1 LGIPLNYFYGGRV
14 ISDIEE
20 DTRLKEP
27 MKADIRHRIRESSKK
42 ISDSAGRETEILE
55 DRAAQEIA
63 AQCGLSLHEVYR
75 SALGLGVCPY
85 RYIRNRDILSMQEQ
99 LKLAESQVAVV
110 GAGGLGG
117 QVVLLLAR
125 VGIGRLTIVDYD
137 FFDETNL
144 NRQALCGS
152 DTLGI
157 SKSQA
162 ALDAVASIN
171 PAVLVVSHPVRFD
184 ADNIDALLVGSDVI
198 VDALDNVA
206 DRLILQ
212 EAASRLGI
220 PMVHGDLAGFEGR
233 VMTIYPGDAGVKQL
247 YGSET
252 VNQGGVEKPEA
263 LLGVPAVTSA
273 LIGTL
278 QAMEV
283 LKILLKR
290 GNILQNVMVYF
301 DLENGLMEEFR
312 FDGS

>member
-14 ISDIEE
+14 IPDIEE
-20 DTRLKEP
+20 NGRVKGQ

-42 ISDSAGRETEILE
+42 IFDSAGRETKILE

-85 RYIRNRDILSMQEQ
+85 RYIRNRDILSTQEQ
-99 LKLAESQVAVV
+99 LKLAVSQVAVV

-125 VGIGRLTIVDYD
+125 VGVGRLIIIDGD
-137 FFDETNL
+137 LFDETNL

-152 DTLGI
+152 ETLGK
-157 SKSQA
+157 SKAKA
-162 ALDAVASIN
+162 ALDLVASIN

-184 ADNIDALLVGSDVI
+184 AANIDALLTGSDVI

-212 EAASRLGI
+212 EAASRLGV

-233 VMTIYPGDAGVKQL
+233 VMTIYPGDAGTKQL
-247 YGSET
+247 YGSEA
-252 VNQGGVEKPEA
+252 VNQADADRPEV
-263 LLGVPAVTSA
+263 LLGVPAVTAA

-290 GNILQNVMVYF
+290 GHIFRNAMAYF
-301 DLENGLMEEFR
+301 DLESAGFEEFN
-312 FDGS
+312 FDKP

>member
-1 LGIPLNYFYGGRV
+1 MGVPLNYFYGDRV
-14 ISDIEE
+14 IFDIEV
-20 DTRLKEP
+20 DTRVKRS
-27 MKADIRHRIRESSKK
+27 MKAEIRHRIRESSRK
-42 ISDSAGRETEILE
+42 ISDAAGRETEILE

-63 AQCGLSLHEVYR
+63 AQCGLSLHEVCR

-85 RYIRNRDILSMQEQ
+85 RYIRNRDILSTQEQ
-99 LKLAESQVAVV
+99 LKLAESQVAVA

-125 VGIGRLTIVDYD
+125 VGVGRLIIVDGD
-137 FFDETNL
+137 LFDETNL

-152 DTLGI
+152 ETVGR
-157 SKSQA
+157 SKAQA
-162 ALDAVASIN
+162 ALAAVASIN

-184 ADNIDALLVGSDVI
+184 AANIDALLAGSDVI

-212 EAASRLGI
+212 EAANRMGV

-233 VMTIYPGDAGVKQL
+233 VITIYPGDTGVKQL
-247 YGSET
+247 YGSEA
-252 VNQGGVEKPEA
+252 VNKADPERPEA
-263 LLGVPAVTSA
+263 LLGVPAVTAA

-290 GNILQNVMVYF
+290 GHIFRNVMAYF
-301 DLENGLMEEFR
+301 DLESAAFEEFH
-312 FDGS
+312 FDKP

>member
-1 LGIPLNYFYGGRV
+1 
-14 ISDIEE
+14 
-20 DTRLKEP
+20 
-27 MKADIRHRIRESSKK
+27 MKADIRNLIQARSKK
-42 ISDSAGRETEILE
+42 ISDSAGRAVDILE
-55 DRAAQEIA
+55 DHAAQKIA
-63 AQCGLSLHEVYR
+63 AQRGLSLHEVYK

-85 RYIRNRDILSMQEQ
+85 RYIRNRDILSTQEQ
-99 LKLAESQVAVV
+99 LKLAESQVAVA

-125 VGIGRLTIVDYD
+125 IGVGRLIIIDGD
-137 FFDETNL
+137 LFDETNL

-152 DTLGI
+152 DTLGE
-157 SKSQA
+157 SKSQV
-162 ALDAVASIN
+162 ALDAVALVN

-184 ADNIDALLVGSDVI
+184 ANNIDALLVGSDVI

-212 EAASRLGI
+212 EAASRLGV

-233 VMTIYPGDAGVKQL
+233 IMTIYPGDAGVKQL
-247 YGSET
+247 YGSDAL
-252 VNQGGVEKPEA
+252 NQADADRPEA

-290 GNILQNVMVYF
+290 GHIFRNAMAYF
-301 DLENGLMEEFR
+301 DLESAGFEEFH
-312 FDGS
+312 FDKP